1 MKGEYVIYDYFR
13 KLTYR
18 DQQQIFYGKGNGKV
32 HLKVLEDVFWKG
44 FIEISYACV
53 SVSEQT

>member
-32 HLKVLEDVFWKG
+32 HLKVLEDVF
-44 FIEISYACV
+44 
-53 SVSEQT
+53 